1 MRIGGV
7 GREYNTMKTSMK
19 QRNLLV
25 PYHEPKEGAV
35 GIITKTL
42 QEKRRW

>member
-1 MRIGGV
+1 M
-7 GREYNTMKTSMK
+7 GRDYNAMKTSVK
-19 QRNLLV
+19 QRNLFV